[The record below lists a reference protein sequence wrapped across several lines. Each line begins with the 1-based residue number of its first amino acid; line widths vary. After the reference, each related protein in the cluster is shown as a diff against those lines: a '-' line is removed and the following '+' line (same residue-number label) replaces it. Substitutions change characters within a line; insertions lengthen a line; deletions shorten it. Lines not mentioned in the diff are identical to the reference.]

1 MKAWAP
7 ASGSSGSLGQ
17 QARAEFRWRPG
28 AARGFVR
35 LRTMGGR
42 RGPDRAR
49 RGPGKIRRAAAGRLP
64 YSFSLIVQ
72 VRDGWL
78 SQSYCRAVTLFS
90 VLTPPAIVRHL
101 LVCTFLI

>member
-7 ASGSSGSLGQ
+7 ASGSSGGLGL

-28 AARGFVR
+28 AAGRITR
-35 LRTMGGR
+35 GGR
-42 RGPDRAR
+42 V
-49 RGPGKIRRAAAGRLP
+49 KSRRAAAGRLP

-101 LVCTFLI
+101 PVCTFLI